1 MSLLA
6 AGLALFILLI
16 ASYSGRAAWI
26 ALGSATLSMAAL
38 VGVLFLAASQDPGQ
52 VRAGA
57 AWVANE
63 LSLVADRPTVEHLKS
78 AVERLSTALSCEAAQ
93 KPGCTTAASA
103 DTPPAAPEAMQA
115 AATTSWLE
123 PEATPEPVVQEP
135 PKQELAKQGPQKLE
149 LAKQGPQK
157 LELAKQEPQKQEARG
172 ASKSPVAWRLDDAGV
187 QISSGGAGG
196 FSVGGMNVSDKALEQ
211 IHAVLKP
218 DGTQREMPLSLSI
231 EGQSS
236 EPGTS
241 IPAGARFSLAS
252 ATPNE
257 DGSETSGG
265 AILSFRYVQAGQRK
279 SSILYLTPAIVAR
292 LANR

>member
-38 VGVLFLAASQDPGQ
+38 AGVLFLAASQDPGQ

-103 DTPPAAPEAMQA
+103 DTPAAAPEAMQA

-135 PKQELAKQGPQKLE
+135 PKQELAKQGPQK
-149 LAKQGPQK
+149 Q
-157 LELAKQEPQKQEARG
+157 ELAKQEPQKQEARG

-196 FSVGGMNVSDKALEQ
+196 FSIDGMNVSDKALEQ

-218 DGTQREMPLSLSI
+218 DGTQREMPLSLSV

-279 SSILYLTPAIVAR
+279 SSILYLTPATVAR

>member
-6 AGLALFILLI
+6 AGLALLILLI

-103 DTPPAAPEAMQA
+103 DTPAAAPEAMQA

-135 PKQELAKQGPQKLE
+135 PKQELAKQGPQKQE
-149 LAKQGPQK
+149 LV
-157 LELAKQEPQKQEARG
+157 KQEPQKQEARG

-218 DGTQREMPLSLSI
+218 DGTQREMPLSLSV

>member
-1 MSLLA
+1 LSLLA

-16 ASYSGRAAWI
+16 ASYSGRAVWI

-93 KPGCTTAASA
+93 KPGCATAASA
-103 DTPPAAPEAMQA
+103 DTSPAAPEAMQA

-123 PEATPEPVVQEP
+123 PEATPEPVIQEP
-135 PKQELAKQGPQKLE
+135 PKQELAKQGPQK
-149 LAKQGPQK
+149 Q
-157 LELAKQEPQKQEARG
+157 ELAKQEPQKQEARG

-257 DGSETSGG
+257 DDSETSGG

-279 SSILYLTPAIVAR
+279 SSILYLTPATVAR

>member
-123 PEATPEPVVQEP
+123 PEATPEPVAQEP
-135 PKQELAKQGPQKLE
+135 PKQELAKQGPQK
-149 LAKQGPQK
+149 Q
-157 LELAKQEPQKQEARG
+157 ELAKQEPQKKEARG

-257 DGSETSGG
+257 DDSETSGG
-265 AILSFRYVQAGQRK
+265 AILSFRYEQAGQRK
-279 SSILYLTPAIVAR
+279 SSILYLTPATVAR

>member
-103 DTPPAAPEAMQA
+103 DTPAAAPEAMQA

-135 PKQELAKQGPQKLE
+135 PKQELAKQGPQK
-149 LAKQGPQK
+149 Q
-157 LELAKQEPQKQEARG
+157 ELAKQEPQKQEARG

-257 DGSETSGG
+257 DDSETSGG

-279 SSILYLTPAIVAR
+279 SSILYLTPATVAR

>member
-1 MSLLA
+1 LSLLA

-26 ALGSATLSMAAL
+26 AIGSATLSMAAL
-38 VGVLFLAASQDPGQ
+38 AGVLFLAASQDPGQ

-103 DTPPAAPEAMQA
+103 DTPAAAPEAMQA

-135 PKQELAKQGPQKLE
+135 PKQELAKQGPQK
-149 LAKQGPQK
+149 Q
-157 LELAKQEPQKQEARG
+157 ELAKQEPQKQEARG

-218 DGTQREMPLSLSI
+218 DGTQREMPLSLSV

-265 AILSFRYVQAGQRK
+265 AIISFRYVQAGQRK
-279 SSILYLTPAIVAR
+279 SSILYLTPATVAR

>member
-103 DTPPAAPEAMQA
+103 DTPAAAPEAMQA

-135 PKQELAKQGPQKLE
+135 PKLE

-187 QISSGGAGG
+187 QISLGGAGG
-196 FSVGGMNVSDKALEQ
+196 FSIDGMNVSDKALEQ

-218 DGTQREMPLSLSI
+218 DGTQREMPLSLSV

-279 SSILYLTPAIVAR
+279 SSILYLTPATVAR

>member
-103 DTPPAAPEAMQA
+103 DTPAAAPEAMQA

-135 PKQELAKQGPQKLE
+135 PKQELAKQGPQK
-149 LAKQGPQK
+149 Q
-157 LELAKQEPQKQEARG
+157 ELAKQEPQKQEARG

-187 QISSGGAGG
+187 KISSGGAGG

-218 DGTQREMPLSLSI
+218 DGTQREMPLSLSV

-279 SSILYLTPAIVAR
+279 SSILYLTPATVAR

>member
-135 PKQELAKQGPQKLE
+135 PKQELAKQGPQKQE
-149 LAKQGPQK
+149 LV
-157 LELAKQEPQKQEARG
+157 KQEPQKQEARG

-218 DGTQREMPLSLSI
+218 DGTQREMPLSLSV

-279 SSILYLTPAIVAR
+279 SSILYLTPATVAR

>member
-1 MSLLA
+1 MA

-38 VGVLFLAASQDPGQ
+38 VGVLFVAASQDPGQ

-103 DTPPAAPEAMQA
+103 DTPAAAPEAMQA

-123 PEATPEPVVQEP
+123 PEATPEPVKQEP
-135 PKQELAKQGPQKLE
+135 PKQELAKQ
-149 LAKQGPQK
+149 
-157 LELAKQEPQKQEARG
+157 EPQKQKASG

-218 DGTQREMPLSLSI
+218 DGTQREMPLSLSV

-257 DGSETSGG
+257 DGSETSG
-265 AILSFRYVQAGQRK
+265 
-279 SSILYLTPAIVAR
+279 
-292 LANR
+292 

>member
-1 MSLLA
+1 LA

-135 PKQELAKQGPQKLE
+135 PKQELAKQGPQK
-149 LAKQGPQK
+149 Q
-157 LELAKQEPQKQEARG
+157 ELAKQEPQKQEARG

-257 DGSETSGG
+257 DDSETSGG

-279 SSILYLTPAIVAR
+279 SSILYLTPATVAR

>member
-1 MSLLA
+1 LSLLA
-6 AGLALFILLI
+6 AGLALLILLI
-16 ASYSGRAAWI
+16 ASYSGRAVWI

-38 VGVLFLAASQDPGQ
+38 VGVLFLTASQDPGQ
-52 VRAGA
+52 VRTGV
-57 AWVANE
+57 AWLADQ
-63 LSLVADRPTVEHLKS
+63 LSLVADRPTVDHLKS
-78 AVERLSTALSCEAAQ
+78 AVERLSTALSCEAGQ

-123 PEATPEPVVQEP
+123 PKATPEPVVQEP
-135 PKQELAKQGPQKLE
+135 PKQELAKQ
-149 LAKQGPQK
+149 
-157 LELAKQEPQKQEARG
+157 EPQKQEPRS
-172 ASKSPVAWRLDDAGV
+172 ASQSPVAWRLDDAGLR
-187 QISSGGAGG
+187 ISSGGTGG
-196 FSVGGMNVSDKALEQ
+196 FSVGGTNVSDKALEQ

-218 DGTQREMPLSLSI
+218 DRTQREMPLTLNV

-236 EPGTS
+236 EPGTT

-252 ATPNE
+252 ETPNE

-265 AILSFRYVQAGQRK
+265 AILSFRYVQAGQHK
-279 SSILYLTPAIVAR
+279 SSIMYLTPATVAR

>member
-1 MSLLA
+1 LSLLA

-38 VGVLFLAASQDPGQ
+38 AGVLFLAASQDPGQ

-103 DTPPAAPEAMQA
+103 DTPAAAPEAMQA

-135 PKQELAKQGPQKLE
+135 PKQELAKQGPQK
-149 LAKQGPQK
+149 Q
-157 LELAKQEPQKQEARG
+157 ELAKQEPQKQEARG

-218 DGTQREMPLSLSI
+218 DGTQREMPMSLSV

-279 SSILYLTPAIVAR
+279 SSILYLTPATVAR

>member
-1 MSLLA
+1 LSLLA

-103 DTPPAAPEAMQA
+103 DTPAAAPEAMQA

-135 PKQELAKQGPQKLE
+135 PKQELAKQGPQKQE
-149 LAKQGPQK
+149 LT
-157 LELAKQEPQKQEARG
+157 KQEPQKQEARG

-257 DGSETSGG
+257 DDSETSGG

-279 SSILYLTPAIVAR
+279 SSILYLTPATVAR

>member
-1 MSLLA
+1 LSLLA

-103 DTPPAAPEAMQA
+103 DTPAAAPEAMQA

-135 PKQELAKQGPQKLE
+135 PKQELAKQGPQKQE
-149 LAKQGPQK
+149 LT
-157 LELAKQEPQKQEARG
+157 KQEPQKQEARG

-218 DGTQREMPLSLSI
+218 DGTQREMPLSLSV

-279 SSILYLTPAIVAR
+279 SSILYLTPATVAR

>member
-38 VGVLFLAASQDPGQ
+38 VGVLFVAASQDPGQ

-103 DTPPAAPEAMQA
+103 DTPAAAPEAMQA

-135 PKQELAKQGPQKLE
+135 PKQELAKQGPQK
-149 LAKQGPQK
+149 Q
-157 LELAKQEPQKQEARG
+157 ELAKQEPQKQEARG

-218 DGTQREMPLSLSI
+218 DGTQREMPLSLSV

-279 SSILYLTPAIVAR
+279 SSILYLTPATVAR

>member
-1 MSLLA
+1 LSLLA

-135 PKQELAKQGPQKLE
+135 PKQELAKQGPQK
-149 LAKQGPQK
+149 Q
-157 LELAKQEPQKQEARG
+157 ELAKQEPQKQEARG
-172 ASKSPVAWRLDDAGV
+172 ASKSPLAWRLDDAGV

-279 SSILYLTPAIVAR
+279 SSILYLTPATVAR

>member
-135 PKQELAKQGPQKLE
+135 PKQELAKQGPQK
-149 LAKQGPQK
+149 Q
-157 LELAKQEPQKQEARG
+157 ELAKQEPQKQEARG

-218 DGTQREMPLSLSI
+218 DGTQREMPLSLSV

-279 SSILYLTPAIVAR
+279 SSILYLTPATVAR

>member
-38 VGVLFLAASQDPGQ
+38 AGVLFLAASQDPGQ

-103 DTPPAAPEAMQA
+103 DTPAAAPEAMQA

-135 PKQELAKQGPQKLE
+135 PKQELAKQGPQK
-149 LAKQGPQK
+149 Q
-157 LELAKQEPQKQEARG
+157 ELAKQEPQKQEARG

-279 SSILYLTPAIVAR
+279 SSILYLTPATVAR

>member
-1 MSLLA
+1 LA

-103 DTPPAAPEAMQA
+103 DTPAAAPEAMQA

-135 PKQELAKQGPQKLE
+135 PKQELAKQRPQKQE
-149 LAKQGPQK
+149 L
-157 LELAKQEPQKQEARG
+157 QEARG

-187 QISSGGAGG
+187 RISSGSAGG
-196 FSVGGMNVSDKALEQ
+196 FSVSGMNVSNKALEQ

-218 DGTQREMPLSLSI
+218 DGTQREMPLTLI
-231 EGQSS
+231 VEGQSS
-236 EPGTS
+236 EPETS

-279 SSILYLTPAIVAR
+279 SSILYLTPATVAR

>member
-115 AATTSWLE
+115 AAATSWLE

-135 PKQELAKQGPQKLE
+135 PKQELAKQGPQK
-149 LAKQGPQK
+149 Q
-157 LELAKQEPQKQEARG
+157 ELAKQEPQKQEARG

-187 QISSGGAGG
+187 KISSGGAGG

-218 DGTQREMPLSLSI
+218 EGTQREMPLSLSI

>member
-135 PKQELAKQGPQKLE
+135 PKQELAKQGPQK
-149 LAKQGPQK
+149 Q
-157 LELAKQEPQKQEARG
+157 ELAKQEPQKQEARG
-172 ASKSPVAWRLDDAGV
+172 ASKSPVAWRLDDAGLR
-187 QISSGGAGG
+187 ISSGSTGG
-196 FSVGGMNVSDKALEQ
+196 FSVGGTNVSDKALEQ
-211 IHAVLKP
+211 IHGVLKP
-218 DGTQREMPLSLSI
+218 DRTQREMPLTLNV

-236 EPGTS
+236 EPGTT

-252 ATPNE
+252 ETPNE
-257 DGSETSGG
+257 RGSKTSGG
-265 AILSFRYVQAGQRK
+265 AILSFRYVQAGQHR
-279 SSILYLTPAIVAR
+279 SSILYLTPATVAR

>member
-1 MSLLA
+1 LSLLA

-38 VGVLFLAASQDPGQ
+38 AGVLFLAASQDPGQ

-103 DTPPAAPEAMQA
+103 DTPAAAPEAMQA

-135 PKQELAKQGPQKLE
+135 PKQELAKQGPQKQE
-149 LAKQGPQK
+149 LV
-157 LELAKQEPQKQEARG
+157 KQEPQKQEARG

-218 DGTQREMPLSLSI
+218 DGTQREMPLSLSV

-279 SSILYLTPAIVAR
+279 SSILYLTPATVAR

>member
-103 DTPPAAPEAMQA
+103 DTPAAAPEAMQA

-135 PKQELAKQGPQKLE
+135 PKQELAKQGPQKQE
-149 LAKQGPQK
+149 LV
-157 LELAKQEPQKQEARG
+157 KQEPQKQEARG

-196 FSVGGMNVSDKALEQ
+196 FSVGGMNVSDKTLEQ

-218 DGTQREMPLSLSI
+218 DGTQREMPLSLSV

-279 SSILYLTPAIVAR
+279 SSILYLTPATVAR

>member
-135 PKQELAKQGPQKLE
+135 PKQELAKQGPQKQE
-149 LAKQGPQK
+149 F
-157 LELAKQEPQKQEARG
+157 AKQEPRKQDARG

-218 DGTQREMPLSLSI
+218 DGTQREMPLSLSV

-236 EPGTS
+236 EPETS

-257 DGSETSGG
+257 DDSETSGG

-279 SSILYLTPAIVAR
+279 SSILYLTPATVAR

>member
-135 PKQELAKQGPQKLE
+135 PKQELAKQGPQK
-149 LAKQGPQK
+149 Q
-157 LELAKQEPQKQEARG
+157 ELAKQEPQKQEARG

-279 SSILYLTPAIVAR
+279 SSILYLTPATVAR

>member
-1 MSLLA
+1 LA

-103 DTPPAAPEAMQA
+103 DTPAAAPEAMQA

-135 PKQELAKQGPQKLE
+135 PKQELAKQGPQK
-149 LAKQGPQK
+149 Q
-157 LELAKQEPQKQEARG
+157 ELAKQEPQKQEARG

-196 FSVGGMNVSDKALEQ
+196 FSVSGMNVSDKALEQ

-218 DGTQREMPLSLSI
+218 DGTQREMPLSLSV

-279 SSILYLTPAIVAR
+279 SSILYLTPATVAR

>member
-1 MSLLA
+1 LSLLA

-57 AWVANE
+57 TWVATE

-78 AVERLSTALSCEAAQ
+78 AVERLSTALSCEATQ
-93 KPGCTTAASA
+93 KPGCMMAASA
-103 DTPPAAPEAMQA
+103 DRPAAAPGAMQA
-115 AATTSWLE
+115 AATTNWLE
-123 PEATPEPVVQEP
+123 PEATPKPVVQEP
-135 PKQELAKQGPQKLE
+135 PKPELAKQGPQK
-149 LAKQGPQK
+149 Q
-157 LELAKQEPQKQEARG
+157 ELAKQEPQKQDPRG
-172 ASKSPVAWRLDDAGV
+172 ASKSPVAWRLDDADV
-187 QISSGGAGG
+187 RISSGGAGG
-196 FSVGGMNVSDKALEQ
+196 FSVSGMNVSNKALEQ

-218 DGTQREMPLSLSI
+218 DGTQREMPLTLI
-231 EGQSS
+231 VEGQSS
-236 EPGTS
+236 EPETS
-241 IPAGARFSLAS
+241 IPGGARFSLAS

-265 AILSFRYVQAGQRK
+265 AILSFRYVQAGQGK
-279 SSILYLTPAIVAR
+279 SSILYLTPATVAR

>member
-1 MSLLA
+1 LSLLA

-38 VGVLFLAASQDPGQ
+38 AGVLFLAASQDPGQ

-103 DTPPAAPEAMQA
+103 DTPAAAPEAMQA

-135 PKQELAKQGPQKLE
+135 PKQELAKQEPQK
-149 LAKQGPQK
+149 Q
-157 LELAKQEPQKQEARG
+157 ELAKQEPQKQEARG

-218 DGTQREMPLSLSI
+218 DGTQREMPLSLSV

-279 SSILYLTPAIVAR
+279 SSILYLTPATVAR

>member
-1 MSLLA
+1 LSLLA

-38 VGVLFLAASQDPGQ
+38 AGVLFLAASQDPGQ

-135 PKQELAKQGPQKLE
+135 PKQELAKQGPQK
-149 LAKQGPQK
+149 Q
-157 LELAKQEPQKQEARG
+157 ELAKQEPQKQEARG

-218 DGTQREMPLSLSI
+218 DGTQREMPLSLSV

-279 SSILYLTPAIVAR
+279 SSILYLTPATVAR

>member
-1 MSLLA
+1 LSLLA

-93 KPGCTTAASA
+93 KLGCTTAASA
-103 DTPPAAPEAMQA
+103 DTPAAAPEAMQA

-135 PKQELAKQGPQKLE
+135 PKQELAKQGPQK
-149 LAKQGPQK
+149 Q
-157 LELAKQEPQKQEARG
+157 ELAKQEPQKQEARG

-218 DGTQREMPLSLSI
+218 DGTQREMPLSLSV

-279 SSILYLTPAIVAR
+279 SSILYLTPATVAR

>member
-38 VGVLFLAASQDPGQ
+38 VGMLFLAASQDPGQ

-103 DTPPAAPEAMQA
+103 DTPAAAPEAMQA

-135 PKQELAKQGPQKLE
+135 PKQELAKQGPQK
-149 LAKQGPQK
+149 Q
-157 LELAKQEPQKQEARG
+157 ELAKQEPQKQEARG
-172 ASKSPVAWRLDDAGV
+172 ASKSPLAWRLDDAGV

-279 SSILYLTPAIVAR
+279 SSILYLTPATVAR

>member
-103 DTPPAAPEAMQA
+103 DTPAAAPEAMQA

-135 PKQELAKQGPQKLE
+135 PKQELAKQGPQKH
-149 LAKQGPQK
+149 
-157 LELAKQEPQKQEARG
+157 ELAKQEPQKQEARG

-218 DGTQREMPLSLSI
+218 DGTQREMPLSLSV

-279 SSILYLTPAIVAR
+279 SSILYLTPATVAR

>member
-1 MSLLA
+1 LSLLA

-57 AWVANE
+57 AWVASE

-103 DTPPAAPEAMQA
+103 DTPAAAPEAMQA

-135 PKQELAKQGPQKLE
+135 PKQELAKQGPQK
-149 LAKQGPQK
+149 
-157 LELAKQEPQKQEARG
+157 QEARG

-187 QISSGGAGG
+187 KISSGGAGG

-218 DGTQREMPLSLSI
+218 DGTQREMPLSLSV

>member
-135 PKQELAKQGPQKLE
+135 PKQELAKQGPQK
-149 LAKQGPQK
+149 Q
-157 LELAKQEPQKQEARG
+157 ELAKQEPQKQEARG

-236 EPGTS
+236 EPGAS

-257 DGSETSGG
+257 DDSETSGG